1 MKTEELTECYLKL
14 KNFIYHDKSLL
25 YAKERIA
32 LFEVDG
38 KASERIAKLKTAIEE
53 VDEAYFSVL
62 IADCRFHE
70 VPKDLTFVSD
80 NLDFVTNNVYDDK
93 WSLDSTNS
101 FLDIPIELH
110 ILNVYWIINSLYLLD
125 NNISD
130 SSFGYRLEMKDKKV
144 KPGKKLFQPYFE
156 KYTKWLKKGFNF
168 ARSLGQAN
176 KSFLL
181 ITLDIKRF
189 FYSVRI
195 SKTELQRAVTAKKNE
210 LADREDFIALLN
222 FRLHDLWKE
231 RLTPGLDQDQFSLP
245 LGLLS
250 SGILANWYL
259 LKMDQTITTKLS
271 PEYYGRYVDDMII
284 VKSIKKHQDFSSTK
298 DIIDKT
304 FVEPG
309 IFQQSLSGNDYQIIN
324 YDSLRIQSHKVKAF
338 VFHGK
343 ESLSRIEH
351 IAASVISNSSEFNL
365 MPDIQNIFSQF
376 DQLPLDI
383 KVDGAG
389 FKLRDIED
397 IVHDRFKV
405 SQLLSRVLA
414 LHKHCNLTVKER
426 FRVSIGFRRIF
437 KGKHII
443 LLRPLWTQ
451 YLTLIA
457 VQESKRNL
465 EIFLIRVNNL
475 LNNLNNQGE
484 NKRAIDS
491 LIHDI
496 IVSLKLALSGNLN
509 FYENFLNLNAKK
521 LNEKYPFVRRI
532 LEGLNKDS
540 LLQYRRSFLINF
552 QLFRTPGIFL
562 YSSFYDYAGNLYLK
576 SLNAEVASF
585 ATKTQLTFLP
595 KYVQFLE
602 LYQALLFRRIYRG
615 DFSKITHQ
623 KTNGAAIALYWR
635 LNFRGVFPI
644 SFFKQI
650 KSQYFE
656 HAPNEYPNGSLVQKI
671 TTKPTPPFEETSN
684 PKIAIPNHR
693 IELSEVKSMLTT
705 GYRSQLN
712 YQKFLQVGAAINE
725 AVANGVDFL
734 IFPEL
739 AIPIEFLSAILR
751 VSEFFQITI
760 VAGLEYMVIN
770 GTALNLS
777 ITILPGK
784 RGSYK
789 YVNIFPRLKNYYAP
803 GEIQLIRERHF
814 RIPASNP
821 SQYFLFKWH
830 GVRFTVFNCFELTNI
845 ADRSYFK
852 GKIDLLIT
860 VLFNRDRHYYESIA
874 QSAVID
880 LHCYLV
886 NVNTSVYKGTF
897 AIQPASTNIMYLAEI
912 KGGENSTILVV
923 TLDVER
929 LRIFQR
935 SYVPGTQIPESG
947 FKPLPPEYIFDA
959 ERL

>member
-1 MKTEELTECYLKL
+1 METSELTECYLKL
-14 KNFIYHDKSLL
+14 KNYIYHDKSLL
-25 YAKERIA
+25 YVKERIA
-32 LFEVDG
+32 LFEIDG
-38 KASERIAKLKTAIEE
+38 KANERIASLKTAI
-53 VDEAYFSVL
+53 DERDEPYFSAL
-62 IADCRFHE
+62 MTGCRFHE
-70 VPKDLTFVSD
+70 VPKDLTFASD
-80 NLDFVTNNVYDDK
+80 NIDFVTNNVYDDK
-93 WSLDSTNS
+93 WTLDSTNS
-101 FLDIPIELH
+101 FFDIPVELH
-110 ILNVYWIINSLYLLD
+110 ILNVFWIIKSLYLLD
-125 NNISD
+125 NKVSK
-130 SSFGYRLEMKDKKV
+130 SSFGYRLEIKDEKV
-144 KPGKKLFQPYFE
+144 KRGKKLFQPYFE
-156 KYTKWLKKGFNF
+156 NYTRWLRGGFNL
-168 ARSLGQAN
+168 AKNLSKSN

-195 SKTELQRAVTAKKNE
+195 SKADLQEAVEANRVEITEK
-210 LADREDFIALLN
+210 DDFIAQIN

-231 RLTPGLDQDQFSLP
+231 RHNSGLDEDEFSLP

-250 SGILANWYL
+250 SGILANWHL
-259 LKMDQTITTKLS
+259 QKLDGAITEKLS

-284 VKSIKKHQDFSSTK
+284 VKSVKKQQDFSSTK
-298 DIIDKT
+298 DIINKT
-304 FVEPG
+304 FVQTGVFRE
-309 IFQQSLSGNDYQIIN
+309 SLSGHDYQISS
-324 YDSLRIQSHKVKAF
+324 YDSLRIQYQKVKAF

-343 ESLSRIEH
+343 ESLARIEH

-383 KVDGAG
+383 KIDGAG

-397 IVHDRFKV
+397 IVNDRFKV

-414 LHKHCNLTVKER
+414 LHKHCNLTGKEK
-426 FRVSIGFRRIF
+426 FRVLIGFQRIF

-451 YLTLIA
+451 YLTLITI
-457 VQESKRNL
+457 QESKRNL
-465 EIFLIRVNNL
+465 EIFLIRLNNL
-475 LNNLNNQGE
+475 LNSLQNDRE
-484 NKRAIDS
+484 NKHAIDS
-491 LIHDI
+491 IVHDTTI
-496 IVSLKLALSGNLN
+496 SLKIALSGNLD
-509 FYENFLNLNAKK
+509 FYENFLTLNGEK
-521 LNEKYPFVRRI
+521 LNGKYPFIRRI
-532 LEGLNKDS
+532 LDGLNKDS

-552 QLFRTPGIFL
+552 QLFRTPGVFL
-562 YSSFYDYAGNLYLK
+562 YTYFYDYTGNLYLK
-576 SLNAEVASF
+576 SPNAEVASF
-585 ATKTQLTFLP
+585 ASKTQLTFLP

-602 LYQALLFRRIYRG
+602 LYLALLFRRIYRG
-615 DFSKITHQ
+615 DFNKITHQ

-635 LNFRGVFPI
+635 LNFRGIFPI
-644 SFFKQI
+644 SFFQQI

-656 HAPNEYPNGSLVQKI
+656 HAPNENRNGFLVQKI
-671 TTKPTPPFEETSN
+671 TSRPDLPLNDTPN

-693 IELSEVKSMLTT
+693 IDLAEVRGMLTT
-705 GYRSQLN
+705 SYRSQLN

-734 IFPEL
+734 VFPEL

-751 VSEFFQITI
+751 ISEFFQITI

-784 RGSYK
+784 RDSFK

-803 GEIQLIRERHF
+803 AEIQLIRERNF
-814 RIPASNP
+814 QIPATVP
-821 SQYFLFKWH
+821 HQYFLFKWH
-830 GVRFTVFNCFELTNI
+830 GARFTVFNCFELANI

-852 GKIDLLIT
+852 GKIDFLIT

-874 QSAVID
+874 QSAAID

-897 AIQPASTNIMYLAEI
+897 AIQPASTNIMYLAEL
-912 KGGENSTILVV
+912 KGGENSTILVT
-923 TLDVER
+923 TLDIER
-929 LRIFQR
+929 LRTFQR
-935 SYVPGTQIPESG
+935 SYVAGAAIPENG
-947 FKPLPPEYIFDA
+947 FKPLPPQYIFDT